1 MLQETPN
8 RAVRHVSVELT
19 DTSKVYGDI
28 ANPSHVAVKKIN
40 LKIYQGE
47 FFTFLG
53 PSGCGKTTTLRM
65 IAGFEEPTHGS
76 VILDGKDVRRLPAF
90 KRNTNTV
97 FQSYALFPHLTV
109 AQNVEFG
116 LVVKNKGSKEERA
129 VKVKA
134 ALDMVKMGHAAN
146 RKPSALSGG
155 QQQRVAL
162 ARALVNE
169 PKVLLLDEPFGALD
183 LKLRREMQLE
193 VKEMQRRLGITFIF
207 VTHDQEEAL
216 SMSDRI
222 AVMSEGTIRQVDDP
236 VGIYESPVDRFTA
249 DFIGDMNLL
258 DASVKTIEKETVEVR
273 IANESFTLPA
283 PKETLAIHQKL
294 TIAMRPESLHLEKSS
309 DNDVTFEGTCNEV
322 VYMGADRL
330 IRFTT
335 NNGNVMQIKLRNSVE
350 APTTPKRGERMTVHC
365 STASIHL
372 LTQ

>member
-1 MLQETPN
+1 MLQESQSNTS
-8 RAVRHVSVELT
+8 RHVSVELT
-19 DTSKVYGDI
+19 NTSKIYGDI
-28 ANPSHVAVKKIN
+28 NNPDHVAVTNMN

-65 IAGFEEPTHGS
+65 IAGFEEPTSGS
-76 VILDGKDVRRLPAF
+76 VILEGKDVVGMPAF

-109 AQNVEFG
+109 AENVEFG
-116 LVVKNKGSKEERA
+116 LVVKGKIGKQERA
-129 VKVKA
+129 EKVKA
-134 ALDMVKMGHAAN
+134 ALEMVRMGHAAD

-155 QQQRVAL
+155 QQQRIAL

-222 AVMSEGTIRQVDDP
+222 AVMSEGEIRQIDDP

-249 DFIGDMNLL
+249 DFIGDMNLITTHISAL
-258 DASVKTIEKETVEVR
+258 SDDQIMVDAAASPLWLPLPEEDVSIDQEV
-273 IANESFTLPA
+273 
-283 PKETLAIHQKL
+283 
-294 TIAMRPESLHLEKSS
+294 TIAMRPEALHIGPGSLG
-309 DNDVTFEGTCNEV
+309 DVVFEGVCSEV
-322 VYMGADRL
+322 VYIGADRL

-335 NNGNVMQIKLRNSVE
+335 KSGDVMQIKLRNSVN
-350 APTTPKRGERMTVHC
+350 APTTPKRGEQIQVHC
-365 STASIHL
+365 SKASIHL
-372 LTQ
+372 LTK